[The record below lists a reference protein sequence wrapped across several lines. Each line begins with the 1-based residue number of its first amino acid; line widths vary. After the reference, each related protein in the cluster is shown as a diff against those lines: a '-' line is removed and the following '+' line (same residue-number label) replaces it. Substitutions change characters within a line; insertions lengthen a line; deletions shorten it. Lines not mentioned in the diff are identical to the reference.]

1 MTSKT
6 KAAQGEMIATL
17 DDDID
22 NAVSVTPARSDK
34 AAPAAEAQG
43 SAHDD
48 EMSGDRVDIYI
59 YAGHEENGSAPVPV
73 GVNGVV
79 YYIPRAKKV
88 NVPVE
93 VVGVL
98 QNAVT
103 DVHEPRGD
111 NKGVD
116 IRQAPATRSRSSARC
131 KPVGTASAVPI
142 QKRSTR
148 CALEWARPH
157 RTTKH

>member
-34 AAPAAEAQG
+34 AEPAAAKLKG

-116 IRQAPATRSRSSARC
+116 IRQAPRYQ
-131 KPVGTASAVPI
+131 I
-142 QKRSTR
+142 QVFGSV
-148 CALEWARPH
+148 
-157 RTTKH
+157 

>member
-1 MTSKT
+1 
-6 KAAQGEMIATL
+6 
-17 DDDID
+17 
-22 NAVSVTPARSDK
+22 
-34 AAPAAEAQG
+34 
-43 SAHDD
+43 
-48 EMSGDRVDIYI
+48 MSGDRVDIYI
-59 YAGHEENGSAPVPV
+59 YAGHGKTAPAPVPV

-116 IRQAPATRSRSSARC
+116 IRQAPATRSGSSARC

-142 QKRSTR
+142 QKRSHG
-148 CALEWARPH
+148 ALSNGPDPPNHKTLRGRHGSRNDCIDH
-157 RTTKH
+157 RTRRHFAG